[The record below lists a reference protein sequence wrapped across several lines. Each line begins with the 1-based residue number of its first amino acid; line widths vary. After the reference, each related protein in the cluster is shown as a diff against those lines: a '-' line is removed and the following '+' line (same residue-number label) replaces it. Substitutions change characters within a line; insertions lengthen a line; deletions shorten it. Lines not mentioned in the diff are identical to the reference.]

1 MLLFGHSRV
10 SEHAL
15 VDAINMPRFNALYS
29 GSIYLNLLRA
39 FKLMDTLF
47 SLPANSQ
54 NKLVGRSPMMIFTL
68 DFACSDR
75 HYPHVGFTPVLWKG
89 KFGQHIGLHAYLT
102 EKPSNCAAYVF
113 ANGVVLQVKWNK
125 RSGRTRNISRSVK
138 ISMPITHQ
146 TFQFPCSRTIQN
158 PTPGTLH
165 APQTSGKGEKIK
177 KSGSELIQV

>member
-29 GSIYLNLLRA
+29 SSIYLNLLRA

-75 HYPHVGFTPVLWKG
+75 HYPHVGF
-89 KFGQHIGLHAYLT
+89 HARLVEGEVRTAYWFT
-102 EKPSNCAAYVF
+102 RISNRKT
-113 ANGVVLQVKWNK
+113 LKL
-125 RSGRTRNISRSVK
+125 
-138 ISMPITHQ
+138 
-146 TFQFPCSRTIQN
+146 CSIR
-158 PTPGTLH
+158 LC
-165 APQTSGKGEKIK
+165 
-177 KSGSELIQV
+177 